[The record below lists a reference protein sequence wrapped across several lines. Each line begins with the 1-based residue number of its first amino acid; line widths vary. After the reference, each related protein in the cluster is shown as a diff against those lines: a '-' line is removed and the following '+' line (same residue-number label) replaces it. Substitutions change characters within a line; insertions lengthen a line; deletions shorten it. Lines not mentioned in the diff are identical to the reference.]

1 MPLLIISLM
10 VGFGLLMIWAVAQAS
25 RRAADN
31 VRQLAETLGLQ
42 VQTPPPVLGLFHQ
55 EPRAS
60 GQRRGK
66 RTEIFS
72 FTTGAGKSRV
82 QWCAL
87 SVAPARD
94 GGLSCSLQRQNLGTK
109 LKELFGSREI
119 QVGDPEFDR
128 QWFIQ
133 TNQPEFLR
141 AALLPELRQKI
152 TALAAAPGGRPGRWQ
167 LEAGLVRYAEQGSF
181 ANANIAARLSLAA
194 EIGADLAEVAEV
206 FAGERA

>member
-1 MPLLIISLM
+1 MPLLIINLM

-42 VQTPPPVLGLFHQ
+42 VQTPPPVLGLFHP

-94 GGLSCSLQRQNLGTK
+94 GGLNCSLQRQDLGTK
-109 LKELFGSREI
+109 LKELFGAREI

-128 QWFIQ
+128 QWCIQ

>member
-1 MPLLIISLM
+1 
-10 VGFGLLMIWAVAQAS
+10 
-25 RRAADN
+25 
-31 VRQLAETLGLQ
+31 
-42 VQTPPPVLGLFHQ
+42 
-55 EPRAS
+55 
-60 GQRRGK
+60 
-66 RTEIFS
+66 
-72 FTTGAGKSRV
+72 SRV

-87 SVAPARD
+87 SVAPGRD
-94 GGLSCSLQRQNLGTK
+94 GGLNCSLQRQDLGTK
-109 LKELFGSREI
+109 LKELFGAREI

-167 LEAGLVRYAEQGSF
+167 LESGLVRYAEQGSF